1 MTETRSSALDP
12 FLTARAH
19 FDFMLAAPEPQL
31 LIDGDNLTV
40 TNAVDRSDDPAVLI
54 TGSNNVFI
62 NQTGATLTGTAADQ
76 LAPNAAIEISGVG
89 NRVENQSGATVT
101 GTGGIFS
108 SAVNT
113 DVVNDGDIV
122 AFNIA
127 GAFENRDFGVKLDA
141 DSSMVNRGTV
151 SAEGISIVRAVSLGD
166 RATVDNSGMV
176 EATGDFAAG
185 IEVGANST
193 VVNTGSAIG
202 TAQSDGTGILAAA
215 PGSTVENF
223 GLARG
228 TSTDGFSNAFGITS
242 FSRGDD
248 TALVWNGGTIEADA
262 LGGGNAQGVFVD
274 GGRFINEGTVEARAT
289 TGSDLGNAL
298 SVFLGDADGVNTG
311 TINAF
316 SDGNLAAGVAF
327 NFAREFNNSGLI
339 NATGPFAVGFTT
351 FESASII
358 NSGTVS
364 VTSLPGVPTGRGIG
378 ADGKDGMSFDNTGII
393 RVDAAAEA
401 TGVSATD
408 NANIQNGG
416 QIEAVA
422 NVASGIKAG
431 ADSTVV
437 STGVLRAEGGEQADA
452 IVAGDRT
459 MIQTGGTVEAT
470 GDLIFG
476 AVQAGMDSMV
486 SNTGLIR
493 AAALDLA
500 QGVSAGDRTVVQN
513 AETGIVDVSGLEAFG
528 IDVGASGSIVN
539 AGAVNAT
546 GTGFAMALSGRGS
559 FTVEN
564 LGTVRAEID
573 GFGTAIGVEAR
584 NQSVIVN
591 RGTIEAVVDAGRA
604 AAVVS
609 DGFQGRF
616 ENYGELKAIATGAT
630 AGPPTTSIANAAFL
644 IGATA
649 LNAGTIH
656 ASAQS
661 GNAVGATIASGTQL
675 TNTGDITAAGS
686 TATGLV
692 INETSTLDNA
702 GTIAAS
708 GAEATAVLADGSGT
722 ILNSGLITAEPVA
735 GGAESKGIAFD
746 SFRVAEKTVQNSG
759 TITADIAIVDSG
771 TPTGPGTD
779 TLTIE
784 NSGVI
789 NGKVDLGD
797 GVDIVRNTGSIDGD
811 VLLGAG
817 DDEFD
822 GRGGTVTGVVDGGDG
837 NDVIRGGAGNDTLM
851 GGAGNDT
858 VAGGAGAD
866 VMDGGTRD
874 TSVFGFDALD
884 YSESNAGVQV
894 NLGDATQSTSAPI
907 KGAAGTGFGGHA
919 EGDTFQ
925 NFQKVIG
932 SAFDDFV
939 YGADGGSVV
948 ELGDGNDTFDNDAT
962 LFTEDLVNLGA
973 GNDIARTGAGD
984 DLVEGG
990 AGNDLLQGEDGGDWL
1005 LGGEG
1010 NDLLIGGAGAD
1021 QLDGGADAD
1030 ALFGGADGDSLNGG
1044 AGDDL
1049 LSGGTGDDLLDG
1061 GTGNDLLLGG
1071 AGDDLFKFGTD
1082 GGQDRIVGF
1091 DAGAGTGDVVDLSA
1105 FDSILSFNDV
1115 LAIASETGSGAGVS
1129 TVLTFDMATTLTF
1142 QGVRLT
1148 ELNEADFL
1156 IV

>member
-1 MTETRSSALDP
+1 MTTETRSSVLDP
-12 FLTARAH
+12 FLTTRAH

-40 TNAVDRSDDPAVLI
+40 TNALDRTDDPAVLI
-54 TGSNNVFI
+54 TGSNNDFI

-108 SAVNT
+108 SAANT

-122 AFNIA
+122 ASNIA
-127 GAFENRDFGVKLDA
+127 GAFDNRDFGVKLGA
-141 DSSMVNRGTV
+141 DSSVVNRGSISAEGLDTV
-151 SAEGISIVRAVSLGD
+151 SAISMGERA
-166 RATVDNSGMV
+166 AVDNAGTAM
-176 EATGDFAAG
+176 ATGDLAAG
-185 IEVGANST
+185 IEIGANGT

-202 TAQSDGTGILAAA
+202 TAKLDGHGIIVTA

-228 TSTDGFSNAFGITS
+228 TSSDLFSSASGITS
-242 FSRGDD
+242 FSRGD
-248 TALVWNGGTIEADA
+248 ANSLVWNGGTIEADA

-274 GGRFINEGTVEARAT
+274 GGRFVNEGTVDARAT
-289 TGSDLGNAL
+289 VGSSFTGNAIAA
-298 SVFLGDADGVNTG
+298 FMGDADGVNSG
-311 TINAF
+311 SLNAF
-316 SDGNLAAGVAF
+316 SDGTRATGVVS
-327 NFAREFNNSGLI
+327 NFEREFNNSGLI
-339 NATGPFAVGFTT
+339 NATGPQAFGFST
-351 FESASII
+351 FDLATII
-358 NSGTVS
+358 NSGTVAA
-364 VTSLPGVPTGRGIG
+364 TSLPGAPAGTSVGMDGRN
-378 ADGKDGMSFDNTGII
+378 GMTVNNTGAV
-393 RVDAAAEA
+393 RAEAAAEA
-401 TGVSATD
+401 TGISAAD
-408 NANIQNGG
+408 GASIQNGDRV
-416 QIEAVA
+416 EAVA
-422 NVASGIKAG
+422 NVATGIKVG
-431 ADSTVV
+431 ADGDVV
-437 STGVLRAEGGEQADA
+437 TTGVLIAQGVAQGAA
-452 IVAGDRT
+452 LTAGDRAT
-459 MIQTGGTVEAT
+459 IQTAGTVEAT
-470 GDLIFG
+470 GGSATGISVG
-476 AVQAGMDSMV
+476 MASTVSNAGMV
-486 SNTGLIR
+486 RVGPTGFG
-493 AAALDLA
+493 
-500 QGVSAGDRTVVQN
+500 QGISAGDNSTVTN
-513 AETGIVDVSGLEAFG
+513 AGMVEVTGD
-528 IDVGASGSIVN
+528 GASGINTGASGTIVN
-539 AGAVNAT
+539 T
-546 GTGFAMALSGRGS
+546 GTVDVTSTGLSADGLSGG
-559 FTVEN
+559 FGTTIEN
-564 LGTVRAEID
+564 RGTVSISFD
-573 GFGTAIGVEAR
+573 GFGNGVGLFAAEAGFAVNHGLIEVVTADSNA
-584 NQSVIVN
+584 NTVIASGN
-591 RGTIEAVVDAGRA
+591 A
-604 AAVVS
+604 
-609 DGFQGRF
+609 GRF
-616 ENYGELKAIATGAT
+616 ENYGDLKAISTGASE
-630 AGPPTTSIANAAFL
+630 TSRADALFL
-644 IGATA
+644 VGMTA
-649 LNAGTIH
+649 LNAGTIL

-661 GNAVGATIASGTQL
+661 GASAGALIGSGTQL
-675 TNTGDITAAGS
+675 TNTGDILATGPDAAGVGVGG
-686 TATGLV
+686 TAT
-692 INETSTLDNA
+692 LD
-702 GTIAAS
+702 
-708 GAEATAVLADGSGT
+708 
-722 ILNSGLITAEPVA
+722 
-735 GGAESKGIAFD
+735 
-746 SFRVAEKTVQNSG
+746 NSG
-759 TITADIAIVDSG
+759 TITAGGATARGVFADGGATILNAGMITANSIVGGSDSVGIAFDESSSAQKTIQNSGTISADIAILDSAA
-771 TPTGPGTD
+771 PAGPGID
-779 TLTIE
+779 TLTLE
-784 NSGVI
+784 NSGRI
-789 NGKVDLGD
+789 IGNVDLGN
-797 GVDIVRNTGSIDGD
+797 GVDIVRNAGMIDGD

-894 NLGDATQSTSAPI
+894 NLGDATQSTSAPV

-962 LFTEDLVNLGA
+962 LFTEDLVDLGA

-984 DLVEGG
+984 DLVDGG

-1005 LGGEG
+1005 LGGDG
-1010 NDLLIGGAGAD
+1010 NDLLLGGAGAD

-1030 ALFGGADGDSLNGG
+1030 ALFGGADGDSLIGG

-1049 LSGGTGDDLLDG
+1049 LSGGDGDDLLDG

-1071 AGDDLFKFGTD
+1071 AGDDLFRFGAD